1 MRLSCNI
8 QEAIDVM
15 ARGGAVIYPTDT
27 VFGLGVNAL
36 DQNAVKRLYLIKN
49 RPLNRPV
56 PIIVAD
62 IKMAKELAYIN
73 NRTEKILEAVWP
85 GAVTVILRK
94 KGNGTIG
101 LRIPNHPVPIQLAQK
116 FPITGTSANLSGEEP
131 GKNIFQIQRQFQNH
145 YPQPDLILDLN
156 GETKNQPSTVL
167 DLTTQKPKVLRVGP
181 VNKTQLLALLKT

>member
-15 ARGGAVIYPTDT
+15 TMGGAIVYPTDT

-36 DQNAVKRLYLIKN
+36 DQDSLKLLYRIKN
-49 RPLNRPV
+49 RPLDRPV

-62 IKMAKELAYIN
+62 IKMAKKLAYISD
-73 NRTEKILEAVWP
+73 RTEKILEAVWP
-85 GAVTVILRK
+85 GPVTVILQK
-94 KGNGTIG
+94 KGGGTIG

-131 GKNIFQIQRQFQNH
+131 CKNILEIQREFQNH

-156 GETKNQPSTVL
+156 GEIKNQPSTVL
-167 DLTTQKPKVLRVGP
+167 DLTTPKPKILRIGP
-181 VNKTQLLALLKT
+181 VNKTQLLELLKI

>member
-15 ARGGAVIYPTDT
+15 ARGGAIVYPTDT

-36 DQNAVKRLYLIKN
+36 DQDSLKFLYRIKN
-49 RPLNRPV
+49 RPLDRPV

-62 IKMAKELAYIN
+62 IKMAKKLAYIS

-85 GAVTVILRK
+85 GAVTVILQK
-94 KGNGTIG
+94 KGGGTIG

-116 FPITGTSANLSGEEP
+116 FPITGTSANLSGKEIC
-131 GKNIFQIQRQFQNH
+131 KNIFEIQRQFQNN

-156 GETKNQPSTVL
+156 GEIKNQPSTVL
-167 DLTTQKPKVLRVGP
+167 DLTTAKPKILRIGP
-181 VNKTQLLALLKT
+181 VSKTQLLELLKI